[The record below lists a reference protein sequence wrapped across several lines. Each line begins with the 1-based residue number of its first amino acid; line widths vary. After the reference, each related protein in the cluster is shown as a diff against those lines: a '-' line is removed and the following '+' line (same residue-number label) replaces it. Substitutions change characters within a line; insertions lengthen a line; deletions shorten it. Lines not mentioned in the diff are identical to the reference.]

1 MTDKFGR
8 NIDYLRISVTDL
20 CDLRCTYC
28 MPEEGVD
35 KLPHKDILSFEEIE
49 RLVKIFSDIG
59 IKKIR
64 LTGGEPLVRPGIVGL
79 IEKIK
84 NINGIKTVV
93 MTTNGVKLKNY
104 ASKLKRA
111 GLERINIS
119 LDSLNKETFKKITR
133 FDRLEDVLSG
143 IESAKSVGLEPV
155 KINTV
160 VMKGLNT
167 DEIYDFIDMAVEKK
181 LEWRFIEFMPLGG
194 VQIVQKD
201 YFVSNKLI
209 KEKIEEKYDLQIIK
223 DAKSLVANVYN
234 IRGTDAKVGFIS
246 PLTHKFCHKCN
257 RVRMTAD
264 GKLLP
269 CLMSSSEYNLKK
281 MLRKKSSDETI
292 KKFIKKVI
300 NEKPRKHDSKGNR
313 NMSKMGG

>member
-1 MTDKFGR
+1 MTDNYGR
-8 NIDYLRISVTDL
+8 KIDYLRISVTDL

-28 MPEEGVD
+28 MPEEGVE
-35 KLPHKDILSFEEIE
+35 KMPHEEILAFEEIE
-49 RLVKIFSDIG
+49 RLVRIFSGIG
-59 IKKIR
+59 IKKVRI
-64 LTGGEPLVRPGIVGL
+64 TGGEPLVRPGIVEL
-79 IEKIK
+79 VEKIK
-84 NINGIKTVV
+84 NIDGIDTVV

-104 ASKLKRA
+104 AFKLKEA

-119 LDSLNKETFKKITR
+119 LDSLKKETYKRITR
-133 FDRLEDVLSG
+133 FDKLDDVVAG
-143 IESAKSVGLEPV
+143 IESAKKAGLEPV

-167 DEIYDFIDMAVEKK
+167 DELYDFMDMAVEKK

-201 YFVSNKLI
+201 YFISNKLI
-209 KEKIEEKYDLQIIK
+209 KDKIQKKYNLELIK

-234 IRGTDAKVGFIS
+234 IKGTDAKVGFIS

-269 CLMSSSEYNLKK
+269 CLMSTNEYNLKK
-281 MLRKKSSDETI
+281 LIRKNTSNKKI
-292 KKFIKKVI
+292 AKFIKKII
-300 NEKPRKHDSKGNR
+300 NQKPESHDSKGNR